1 MKMKKGYI
9 VFLLY
14 LLVVTVVVTAVSLS
28 KFSTTGQG
36 TDTVSVAKPVLV
48 YLPQSATLNGT
59 GIPNISSG
67 LNVSNLLPG
76 DILVYHFDIV
86 NFENSNLNQVLLKYK
101 VTVDFSPALPN
112 LPLSYTLVPAITYDS
127 DGAGYIYMGF
137 GEQITHSYT
146 LTITWDEAYGKAA
159 YVDKQQLLQVKI
171 DAMQVDSLT

>member
-28 KFSTTGQG
+28 KFSTTGEG
-36 TDTVSVAKPVLV
+36 TATVSVAKPVLV

-59 GIPNISSG
+59 GILNI
-67 LNVSNLLPG
+67 SNLLPG

-101 VTVDFSPALPN
+101 ITVDFSPALPN

-127 DGAGYIYMGF
+127 AGGGYIYMGF